1 MKKII
6 LVATLALAPFIFSN
20 EAFANP
26 NKRNI
31 QHSQHL
37 KHKHKTYKKK
47 HIKKTDENI
56 RVSAASCND
65 CFISSP
71 EESVSEYFR
80 KEKERMALNNQIIQ
94 TTTPAISKKVQLSLD
109 REEHRRR
116 VVKECSWF
124 TCDFTYEVTIEAKKW
139 EGKNIK
145 GNRNELKN
153 LLTTGNNQP
162 VDPARIPWCAAFAN
176 AILNRLGYETTNSL
190 TARSFMKW
198 GKKTNEPQSGDIVV
212 LKRGHNGW
220 SGHVGFFEGFE
231 TLDGIKYVKVLG
243 GNTDKAVQVGY
254 FPVDKV
260 LGFRKAA

>member
-6 LVATLALAPFIFSN
+6 LVATLALAPFIFAN
-20 EAFANP
+20 DAFANP
-26 NKRNI
+26 NKQNI

-37 KHKHKTYKKK
+37 KHKKHKHKK
-47 HIKKTDENI
+47 IKKIEDKI
-56 RVSAASCND
+56 DVAICNE
-65 CFISSP
+65 CFISTPDESP
-71 EESVSEYFR
+71 GEFFR
-80 KEKERMALNNQIIQ
+80 KDRERTAALQAQIIVA
-94 TTTPAISKKVQLSLD
+94 TKPIISKKVQLSLD
-109 REEHRRR
+109 LDEQRRKIA
-116 VVKECSWF
+116 KECSWF
-124 TCDFTYEVTIEAKKW
+124 TCDFTYEVTMEAKKW
-139 EGKNIK
+139 EGKSTK
-145 GNRNELKN
+145 SDRNELKD
-153 LLTTGNNQP
+153 LLSVGNNQP

-190 TARSFMKW
+190 TARSFMTW

-212 LKRGHNGW
+212 LRRGHNGW

-231 TLDGIKYVKVLG
+231 TVGGVKYVKVLG